1 MEYFVS
7 RFFFVCVFYIYIF
20 LFMILRVYSHFLVYF
35 PRQFIATKKKALA
48 GCILIE
54 IKLRD

>member
-7 RFFFVCVFYIYIF
+7 RFFVCFYIYIF

-48 GCILIE
+48 GCILIA